1 MRNGAVRRIIQRK
14 REGRK
19 GKMPTELLQEFIGK
33 RCTVVMLGDISV
45 STGVITAVEG
55 NWIRVEYKNTAK
67 LINGDMISR
76 IEILPE
82 KKK

>member
-1 MRNGAVRRIIQRK
+1 
-14 REGRK
+14 
-19 GKMPTELLQEFIGK
+19 MPTELLQEFIGK
-33 RCTVVMLGDISV
+33 RCAVVMLGDISG

-55 NWIRVEYKNTAK
+55 SWIRVEYKNTAK